1 MSYSVMNQDGG
12 AYVRHPIERLPGDT
26 SPIPICGVALLG
38 AGLEF
43 GEGAH
48 CLRRQN
54 VLCDAGDLVLG
65 AGGVPP
71 N

>member
-1 MSYSVMNQDGG
+1 M
-12 AYVRHPIERLPGDT
+12 
-26 SPIPICGVALLG
+26 ALLG

-54 VLCDAGDLVLG
+54 VLCDAGDMVLG